1 MFVMENGL
9 RETSIELPGATM
21 SATGT
26 AAPTAKFDL
35 TLSMGAAGGRLGG
48 LFEYNTD
55 LFDAGTIDKLSR
67 HFQNLL
73 AAIVCTPDE
82 QLSQLPLLEKEEV
95 RRQLSEWN
103 GPQADPSSASCLH
116 ELVAATVQ
124 RSPDAIAIRSGTKA
138 ITYHELN
145 RRAEALAGYLHSRGV
160 RCEDKVALLVDRS
173 IETVVAILA
182 VLKSGGAYVP
192 LDPEYPRERLAF
204 MLNDSRPRVLLTQA
218 HLVEVLPEYDCQVVF
233 IEATGAGCTT
243 KNPGA
248 PVTSEN
254 LAYVIYTSG
263 STGQPKGVCIEHRQA
278 ATLIKWGL
286 TQYSAAELS
295 GVLASTSFCFD
306 LSIFELFVTLSGG
319 GTVVL
324 AANALALAESEEQV
338 SLLNTV
344 PSAMRELLRLRA
356 VPASVAVVNLA
367 GEALPAALVEELY
380 RLPQVGAVYNLY
392 GPSEDTTYSTCA
404 LMKRGAG
411 AKVTIGRALSR
422 KQLYVLGEGQEL
434 LAVGVTGEVCLGGMG
449 VARGYLNGAGQTAE
463 RFVPHPYSTEPGMR
477 LYRTGDLGRWLES
490 GEVEFLGRR
499 DQQVK
504 LRGYRIE
511 LGEIE
516 TALQAHPQVREAV
529 VLVKEDEG
537 GEKRL
542 LAYVVAEG
550 EVAAAALTQYL
561 SERLPGYM
569 VPSQAVL
576 VAALP
581 LTANGKVDRQ
591 GLARM
596 AVERQEARGETERA
610 RTAVEEVLSGVWS
623 ETLGLAEV
631 GLSENFFAL
640 GGHSLLAT
648 QVVSRVREVFAVELP
663 LRAIFEHPTVEG
675 LASAIEEL
683 QLEATDDESLARIL
697 AEIKDLSDDEAAV
710 VFMEEQPF
718 VVGVTNEQS
727 L

>member
-1 MFVMENGL
+1 
-9 RETSIELPGATM
+9 
-21 SATGT
+21 
-26 AAPTAKFDL
+26 
-35 TLSMGAAGGRLGG
+35 
-48 LFEYNTD
+48 
-55 LFDAGTIDKLSR
+55 
-67 HFQNLL
+67 
-73 AAIVCTPDE
+73 
-82 QLSQLPLLEKEEV
+82 
-95 RRQLSEWN
+95 
-103 GPQADPSSASCLH
+103 
-116 ELVAATVQ
+116 
-124 RSPDAIAIRSGTKA
+124 
-138 ITYHELN
+138 
-145 RRAEALAGYLHSRGV
+145 
-160 RCEDKVALLVDRS
+160 
-173 IETVVAILA
+173 
-182 VLKSGGAYVP
+182 
-192 LDPEYPRERLAF
+192 
-204 MLNDSRPRVLLTQA
+204 LLTQA

-569 VPSQAVL
+569 VPSQVVL

-596 AVERQEARGETERA
+596 AVERQEARGEAERA

-663 LRAIFEHPTVEG
+663 LRAIFEQPTVEG
-675 LASAIEEL
+675 LAIAIEEL